1 MEEKNEE
8 ELIEVDVETIEESK
22 DTKKV
27 EDEVDPETKEL
38 EEVREEIL
46 NFIKDANTDKLLEK
60 YIALFRDFKESNKLK
75 EEYLETA
82 QLVQAEFENY
92 KKRIYKDQEW
102 YSFQNKQKILQKFLS
117 LYDDIERTN
126 LMFKNHPDTVE
137 LKKAIELI
145 FNNLRSTFESLE
157 LEIIEPKKEVFNPQY
172 HEIVHFIEGKELKD
186 NQIMEV
192 VSKGFKLGN
201 IVIRPA
207 KVVISKKAEE
217 EKSEE

>member
-8 ELIEVDVETIEESK
+8 EFIEVDVEEVEESK
-22 DTKKV
+22 DTEKV
-27 EDEVDPETKEL
+27 EEVDPETKEL
-38 EEVREEIL
+38 EEVREEVL

-60 YIALFRDFKESNKLK
+60 YIALFRDLKENTKLK

-82 QLVQAEFENY
+82 QMVQAEFENY

-102 YSFQNKQKILQKFLS
+102 FGFQNKQKILQKFLP
-117 LYDDIERTN
+117 LFDDIERTN
-126 LMFKNHPDTVE
+126 LMFENKPDTAE
-137 LKKAIELI
+137 LKEAIGLI
-145 FNNLRSTFESLE
+145 FSNLKSIFESLE
-157 LEIIEPKKEVFNPQY
+157 LEIIEPEQEAFNPQF
-172 HEIVHFIEGKELKD
+172 HEIVHFFEGEDLKD

-207 KVVISKKAEE
+207 KVVISKKAEKEKNE
-217 EKSEE
+217 E

>member
-8 ELIEVDVETIEESK
+8 EIIEVEVETIEESK
-22 DTKKV
+22 ITKRD
-27 EDEVDPETKEL
+27 EEVDPETKEL
-38 EEVREEIL
+38 EEVREEVL

-126 LMFKNHPDTVE
+126 LMFENQPDTAE
-137 LKKAIELI
+137 LREAIGLI

-157 LEIIEPKKEVFNPQY
+157 LEIIEPKKETFNPQY
-172 HEIVHFIEGKELKD
+172 HEIVHFIEGRDLKD

-207 KVVISKKAEE
+207 KVVISKKAEKK
-217 EKSEE
+217 KSEE

>member
-1 MEEKNEE
+1 MEEKNAEE
-8 ELIEVDVETIEESK
+8 FIEVDVESTEEIK
-22 DTKKV
+22 DTKRE
-27 EDEVDPETKEL
+27 EDVDPETKEL
-38 EEVREEIL
+38 EEVREEVL
-46 NFIKDANTDKLLEK
+46 SFIKDANTDKLLEK

-102 YSFQNKQKILQKFLS
+102 YGFQNKQKILQKFLP
-117 LYDDIERTN
+117 LFDDIERTN
-126 LMFKNHPDTVE
+126 LMFDNQPDATE
-137 LKKAIELI
+137 LKEAIGLI
-145 FNNLRSTFESLE
+145 FNNLKSTFESLE
-157 LEIIEPKKEVFNPQY
+157 LEIIEPKKEKFNPQY
-172 HEIVHFIEGKELKD
+172 HEIVHFIEGEDLKD

-192 VSKGFKLGN
+192 ISKGFKLGN

-207 KVVISKKAEE
+207 KVVISKKAEK

>member
-1 MEEKNEE
+1 MEEKKEE
-8 ELIEVDVETIEESK
+8 EFIEVDVEEIEEL
-22 DTKKV
+22 KV
-27 EDEVDPETKEL
+27 TESEDEVDPETKEL

-82 QLVQAEFENY
+82 QGVQAEFENY
-92 KKRIYKDQEW
+92 KKRVYKDQEW

-126 LMFKNHPDTVE
+126 LMFENQPNTKE
-137 LKKAIELI
+137 LKDAIELI
-145 FNNLRSTFESLE
+145 FNNFRTAFESLD
-157 LEIIEPKKEVFNPQY
+157 LQIIEPKEEAFNPQY

-207 KVVISKKAEE
+207 KVVISKKIEE
-217 EKSEE
+217 EKKEE